1 MTTSVPSWPVAP
13 RRRPLAGRS
22 RKVWLT
28 AHIGFSVG
36 WLGAAYCMLVLG
48 TVGLLAGDLP
58 LRIAAY
64 QLMHLF
70 DEAVNIP
77 LGLSMLATGLV
88 VSLRTRWG
96 LVRHRWVLTKFVAG
110 TLTLILAPLLSVP
123 RVEAA
128 VAGLRAGTGLGTL
141 PVEIVSVSV
150 AVVTT
155 LTAMTAVSVF
165 KPWGP
170 TRWAARGRGVEDHR
184 PPWRKRRRP

>member
-1 MTTSVPSWPVAP
+1 MTTSVQP
-13 RRRPLAGRS
+13 RPAATRPRPLAGRA
-22 RKVWLT
+22 RKIWLT

-36 WLGAAYCMLVLG
+36 WLGAASCMLVLG
-48 TVGLLAGDLP
+48 ATGLLSGDLP

-64 QLMHLF
+64 RLMHLF

-77 LGLSMLATGLV
+77 LGLSMLVTGLV
-88 VSLRTRWG
+88 LSLRTRWG

-110 TLTLILAPLLSVP
+110 TLTLIVAPVVSVP

-128 VAGLRAGTGLGTL
+128 VVGLRAGTDLGAL
-141 PVEIVSVSV
+141 PLEIVSVSV

-155 LTAMTAVSVF
+155 LTALTVVSVF

-170 TRWAARGRGVEDHR
+170 TRWAARGRRMEDHR
-184 PPWRKRRRP
+184 LPRGMLRRP